1 MLCVVD
7 IPKLYS
13 SVKHSKTNVQPP
25 WGMVQGLRISFD
37 VDIKP
42 WWLSD
47 PESFSRGTNV
57 TRKGIYMLPH
67 SFEPEFQLLLL

>member
-1 MLCVVD
+1 MLYAVD
-7 IPKLYS
+7 VPKLYS

-42 WWLSD
+42 
-47 PESFSRGTNV
+47 
-57 TRKGIYMLPH
+57 
-67 SFEPEFQLLLL
+67 